1 MGGMQI
7 TATNDFAAD
16 VESVH
21 AMLTDEDFLAQVC
34 TASGAARHRVA
45 ATAERAAIER
55 ELPAPSVVRRF
66 IGDTL
71 TTLEVMEWQP
81 PDADGSRSATLTGS
95 VQGMPV
101 AMNAAVSLRAGGRGA
116 ILRYDGDVT
125 VQLPFVGRKLE
136 EQAAPAMLEA
146 IDVQQRVGDEWLAR

>member
-1 MGGMQI
+1 MQI

-34 TASGAARHRVA
+34 VASGAARHRVA
-45 ATAERAAIER
+45 ANADRAAIER
-55 ELPAPSVVRRF
+55 DLPSPSSVKRF
-66 IGDTL
+66 VGETL
-71 TTLEVMEWQP
+71 TTLEVMEWSP
-81 PDADGSRSATLTGS
+81 TSPDGSRMATLTGS

-101 AMNAAVSLRAGGRGA
+101 SMNANVTLRPGGRGA
-116 ILRYDGDVT
+116 VLRYDGT
-125 VQLPFVGRKLE
+125 VEVHIPFLGKRLE